1 MAVPT
6 TPTFF
11 LGLALVAIGTGF
23 FKVNASTM
31 VGQLY
36 QPGDPRRD
44 AGFTIFYM
52 GVNVGALL
60 GQIVCGYLGESPR
73 WGWHYG
79 FGAAGRRHA
88 VRAGVL
94 PEAQTALPGRA
105 SATRPARA
113 TAATRAAS
121 RPLTPRRAR
130 SNGGAAA

>member
-1 MAVPT
+1 MSRTVVAPTVAAVPT

-52 GVNVGALL
+52 GVNVGALI
-60 GQIVCGYLGESPR
+60 GQIACGYLGESPR

-79 FGAAGRRHA
+79 FGTEVA
-88 VRAGVL
+88 
-94 PEAQTALPGRA
+94 ALPRGSKVEIDA
-105 SATRPARA
+105 IAYKPE
-113 TAATRAAS
+113 
-121 RPLTPRRAR
+121 
-130 SNGGAAA
+130 